1 MSFLPVQFFLKLDLI
16 SLLHHVKAQQLIMSV
31 VKGVAGGSVFLDFSS
46 NSLGQIVIYIKDNT
60 SS

>member
-1 MSFLPVQFFLKLDLI
+1 
-16 SLLHHVKAQQLIMSV
+16 MSV